1 VPGIAGNSVETGNS
15 VEIAG
20 NNVEF
25 KEMDVHR
32 DFSEHTDVDSW
43 VGRSVVSDAAV
54 GIPGGAAI
62 DPRETYAAASDIVNG
77 RFQGTME
84 LFLGAI
90 APDRQS
96 HL

>member
-1 VPGIAGNSVETGNS
+1 VAADILATFPRHEARQRVSSIAGNGVETGNS

-43 VGRSVVSDAAV
+43 VGRSVVSDATV
-54 GIPGGAAI
+54 GIPGGASI
-62 DPRETYAAASDIVNG
+62 DPRKT
-77 RFQGTME
+77 
-84 LFLGAI
+84 
-90 APDRQS
+90 
-96 HL
+96 